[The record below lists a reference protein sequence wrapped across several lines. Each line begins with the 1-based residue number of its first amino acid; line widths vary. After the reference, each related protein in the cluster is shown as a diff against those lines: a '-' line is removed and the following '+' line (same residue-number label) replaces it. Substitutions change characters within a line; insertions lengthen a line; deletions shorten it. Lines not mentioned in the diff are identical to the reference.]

1 MRIIFTFF
9 ALISFSNNIDKPSNM
24 VQLSCGVQC
33 SRAAL
38 FALNIV
44 FLLVGFTVM
53 GFGIYIKVNGNFKS
67 IAELYSISE
76 ALGSNTMNWVGVSM
90 IVMGLLTACL
100 AAFGC
105 LGMLKKLSKVI

>member
-1 MRIIFTFF
+1 
-9 ALISFSNNIDKPSNM
+9 M
-24 VQLSCGVQC
+24 VRLSCGVQC
-33 SRAAL
+33 TRATL

-67 IAELYSISE
+67 IAEIYSISE
-76 ALGSNTMNWVGVSM
+76 ALGNDAMQWVGVGL
-90 IVMGLLTACL
+90 IVMGILTACL

-105 LGMLKKLSKVI
+105 LGMLKIV